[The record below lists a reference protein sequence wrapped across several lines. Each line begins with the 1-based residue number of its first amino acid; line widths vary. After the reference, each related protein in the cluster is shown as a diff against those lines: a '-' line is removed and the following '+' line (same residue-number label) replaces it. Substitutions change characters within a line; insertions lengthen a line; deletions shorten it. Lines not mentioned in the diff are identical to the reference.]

1 MTTLIAQAAAP
12 ATASP
17 GGGYTQVIML
27 LLMMG
32 GMYFLLIAPQQKKAK
47 QQAAMIAALKTGD
60 EVVTASGIYGV
71 ITNVKEDR
79 FVVRIAENT
88 KIEVDKS
95 SIART
100 ANPTAAEEKKSS

>member
-1 MTTLIAQAAAP
+1 MTSLIAQAAAP

-47 QQAAMIAALKTGD
+47 QQAALIAALKSGD
-60 EVVTASGIYGV
+60 EIVTSSGIYGV
-71 ITNVKEDR
+71 ITNVKDDR

-88 KIEVDKS
+88 KIEIDKA
-95 SIART
+95 SIARVT
-100 ANPTAAEEKKSS
+100 SQSDAEEKKSS